1 MKVNRRMLNGMV
13 LVIGAGYG
21 SGGRS
26 LVDDVERDTHI
37 STLRPGL
44 DIVFYLGIILQIFT

>member
-1 MKVNRRMLNGMV
+1 MV